1 MTSNEETIALEPEHE
16 AAHRAGTVASAAG
29 GAAASAEIP
38 SLPPAQAS
46 SRQCIEEGPQA
57 GDPAATVKPPRVLF
71 VAALHRC
78 IAIAR
83 RVPADA
89 GLAAGI
95 ALVALTLA
103 LLAGDGQGEF
113 PGPAFE
119 RALLSHAPAPAV
131 RASGWLAVD
140 TTVPESRLARKLVE
154 DPAFDPLPNEERGG
168 QPPPAARGDSQGG
181 LHLTRARPQAGPDDS
196 GGAAAPNPAVQSDD
210 GPKAGVASR
219 RAEEVLAAAT
229 PVPPIGR
236 ARGDDAGLQRSAV
249 TGENVPGA
257 AASRPADAAPAAQS
271 IEIQLV
277 AVWRRD
283 QAVDVWNR
291 LQSGNGDLLSDL
303 RPVLVEPDG
312 RRTTLYRLRA
322 GPFASAEQAQARCA
336 ALNERRVDCIVVREG
351 G

>member
-16 AAHRAGTVASAAG
+16 AAGRAGTVTSAG
-29 GAAASAEIP
+29 GSSGAAVDIP
-38 SLPPAQAS
+38 PLPPAQAS

-57 GDPAATVKPPRVLF
+57 GDPAARVKPPRVVF
-71 VAALHRC
+71 VAALGRC

-83 RVPADA
+83 RVSADA

-103 LLAGDGQGEF
+103 LLTGDGEDDF

-119 RALLSHAPAPAV
+119 RALLSHPPAPAV
-131 RASGWLAVD
+131 MASEWPVLDTLA
-140 TTVPESRLARKLVE
+140 PEARLARKLVE
-154 DPAFDPLPNEERGG
+154 DPAFEPLPAEQQSGLQPSADGGER
-168 QPPPAARGDSQGG
+168 QGA
-181 LHLTRARPQAGPDDS
+181 LRLTRARPQVGPDD
-196 GGAAAPNPAVQSDD
+196 GIGAAAPSPAVER
-210 GPKAGVASR
+210 GGEPKAGAASS

-229 PVPPIGR
+229 PMPPIGR
-236 ARGDDAGLQRSAV
+236 ARGDDAGLQRPAV
-249 TGENVPGA
+249 MGETGSGSP
-257 AASRPADAAPAAQS
+257 ASRTADAAPAAES

-277 AVWRRD
+277 AVGRRD
-283 QAVDVWNR
+283 QAVDVWSR
-291 LQSGNGDLLSDL
+291 LYGENGDLLSDL
-303 RPVLVEPDG
+303 RPLLVEPDG

-322 GPFASAEQAQARCA
+322 GPFASSEQAQARCA